1 VSECIVEVAC
11 LLLQH
16 ADGDL
21 YACSSQFF
29 KTATT
34 DKGIGIGCGDYD
46 ACDTSSYESVGAG
59 ASTSVM
65 TAGFEGDVGC
75 GTLYR
80 ESSTGGLFEGDDL
93 GVVVVVVE
101 MRSFAENLI
110 LANDHTSYIRVGT
123 CESGCLC
130 SETKGP
136 LHVELIGGRH
146 PIQDSSGAP
155 CRCQPTRES
164 MKAPLSKGI
173 RSSIFSP
180 MPA

>member
-16 ADGDL
+16 ADGDF
-21 YACSSQFF
+21 YACSSQLF
-29 KTATT
+29 KTTT
-34 DKGIGIGCGDYD
+34 ADKWIGIGCSDYD

-59 ASTSVM
+59 AGSSLM
-65 TAGFEGDVGC
+65 TAGLESDVGC
-75 GTLYR
+75 GTLDGVPPTR
-80 ESSTGGLFEGDDL
+80 SLFEGDDL
-93 GVVVVVVE
+93 SMVIVVVE
-101 MRSFAENLI
+101 VGSFAENLTI
-110 LANDHTSYIRVGT
+110 ANDHTSDIRVGT

-146 PIQDSSGAP
+146 PIQDSSGASGI
-155 CRCQPTRES
+155 CQPTRES
-164 MKAPLSKGI
+164 MKAPLSKGM